1 MKSSAQKPYKLLSQ
15 IYTPIQELLA
25 QRSHFNIRLILG
37 DYYFYKLKIKTLSI
51 FLETNFWVG
60 MQMTS
65 FENLTTEKIMI
76 LTKLRNED
84 NYKNMSRR

>member
-1 MKSSAQKPYKLLSQ
+1 MKSSAQKPHKLLSQ
-15 IYTPIQELLA
+15 IYTPIQQLLA
-25 QRSHFNIRLILG
+25 QRIHFNIRLILG
-37 DYYFYKLKIKTLSI
+37 DDFYKLKIKTLSI

-76 LTKLRNED
+76 LTELRNED
-84 NYKNMSRR
+84 NDKNMSRR